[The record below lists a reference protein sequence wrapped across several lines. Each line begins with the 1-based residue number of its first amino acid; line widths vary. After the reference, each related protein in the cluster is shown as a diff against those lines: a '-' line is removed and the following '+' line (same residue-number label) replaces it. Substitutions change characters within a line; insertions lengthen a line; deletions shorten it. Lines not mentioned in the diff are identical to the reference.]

1 MKNEGGGNYVIDQL
15 ASYFVSKGHK
25 VVFDFD
31 NSAEVV
37 LINSW
42 QVDLKKLKKFKK
54 KNPKTRIVHRLDGL
68 ARIYGRMDGV
78 DEIAQYANTYA
89 DISIYQSEFIKTEF
103 LKEGFDLKAG
113 PVIHNP
119 VDTNKFAPPKVSLA
133 RDNLLIGYI
142 TWSKN
147 KLKGFEDLNETISNN
162 PNVNFKLIGNYPI
175 MSDNKNIEF
184 TGTLSRDEIPLEI
197 QKIDALLTYSENE
210 ACPNHVLEA
219 MSCAKPILYKN
230 SGAMKEII
238 EDCGFEV
245 SPSTFNEIITQRKME
260 FNTIGKRSRNRII
273 DKFES
278 SDILKKYL
286 RIIEN
291 ELS

>member
-1 MKNEGGGNYVIDQL
+1 
-15 ASYFVSKGHK
+15 
-25 VVFDFD
+25 
-31 NSAEVV
+31 
-37 LINSW
+37 
-42 QVDLKKLKKFKK
+42 
-54 KNPKTRIVHRLDGL
+54 
-68 ARIYGRMDGV
+68 
-78 DEIAQYANTYA
+78 
-89 DISIYQSEFIKTEF
+89 
-103 LKEGFDLKAG
+103 
-113 PVIHNP
+113 
-119 VDTNKFAPPKVSLA
+119 
-133 RDNLLIGYI
+133 
-142 TWSKN
+142 
-147 KLKGFEDLNETISNN
+147 
-162 PNVNFKLIGNYPI
+162 

-245 SPSTFNEIITQRKME
+245 SPGTFNEIITQRKIE
-260 FNTIGKRSRNRII
+260 FDTIGKRSRNRII

-291 ELS
+291 EFS